1 MPEPLSNAW
10 LTLLFFLAL
19 AMALTLKQ
27 KQVYDFISAYWQKHT
42 LAPTQREIKEHFHL
56 KSFGSVQRYI
66 NYLKAEGLLS
76 NDWNVRRGL
85 KPLPRLAAQE
95 GEIPLLGLIAAG
107 RPIEPLENPQN
118 VRIPSDLALHALD
131 HGEQLFALRVR
142 GDSMIEDGIL
152 PNDLIICKAAQNARK
167 GEKVVAVVDG
177 EATLKHYIPH
187 KNSIELRPANQSMA
201 SIEVSPEQHFEI
213 RGIMIGL
220 WRQF

>member
-1 MPEPLSNAW
+1 
-10 LTLLFFLAL
+10 
-19 AMALTLKQ
+19 MALTLKQ
-27 KQVYDFISAYWQKHT
+27 KQVYDFIAQYWQKHS

-95 GEIPLLGLIAAG
+95 GEIPLLGIIAAG

-118 VRIPSDLALHALD
+118 VRIPADLTLHALE

-142 GDSMIEDGIL
+142 GESMIEDGIL
-152 PNDLIICKAAQNARK
+152 PDDLIICKAAQTAHK
-167 GEKVVAVVDG
+167 GDKIVAIVDG
-177 EATLKHYIPH
+177 EATLKRFIPH
-187 KNSIELRPANQSMA
+187 KNVIELKPANHTMA
-201 SIEVSPEQHFEI
+201 SIEVSPKQRFEI